1 MIGKFWVIMLCCLL
15 SFVSANRRITL
26 PEAFLTADIIL
37 TTLQNVSEGLVVYPK
52 VIARRIAQELPFMVT
67 ENIIMALVKAG
78 GDRQEAH
85 EKIRVR
91 FPLLLFS
98 SLSLTSLQVLSH
110 EAAYQ
115 VKQLGLDNDL
125 IARVR
130 ADPYFNPIVAQLD
143 ALLDPAT
150 FIGRAPQQVDRFLAV
165 WVRPALADAELQ
177 GALGAAGR
185 AELNV

>member
-1 MIGKFWVIMLCCLL
+1 MGTTGSSESGTMN
-15 SFVSANRRITL
+15 SAL
-26 PEAFLTADIIL
+26 P
-37 TTLQNVSEGLVVYPK
+37 
-52 VIARRIAQELPFMVT
+52 
-67 ENIIMALVKAG
+67 
-78 GDRQEAH
+78 
-85 EKIRVR
+85 
-91 FPLLLFS
+91 
-98 SLSLTSLQVLSH
+98 
-110 EAAYQ
+110 
-115 VKQLGLDNDL
+115 DL

-150 FIGRAPQQVDRFLAV
+150 FIGRAPQQVDRFLAD